1 MFKVTLTIASL
12 LNQADAR
19 ASDWTTTGN
28 IISDS
33 WYGGT
38 SAWSSYIEKDYVAES
53 EYGTDE
59 KKYGA
64 INWMKICRDT
74 IDYKL
79 EWKYQNMCDY
89 SAFSTKHCV
98 GDCTAY
104 FSDNNC
110 NEIPVLD
117 DGECIN

>member
-1 MFKVTLTIASL
+1 
-12 LNQADAR
+12 
-19 ASDWTTTGN
+19 
-28 IISDS
+28 
-33 WYGGT
+33 
-38 SAWSSYIEKDYVAES
+38 
-53 EYGTDE
+53 
-59 KKYGA
+59 
-64 INWMKICRDT
+64 MKICKDT

-110 NEIPVLD
+110 NEISVLD
-117 DGECIN
+117 DGECINKLSLFASQYSGSTFGIQAIGWNTTEGNGDVLHEF